1 MVVTRWAPRPI
12 NEFREF
18 RGFRRLPRPL
28 GVFSPFYGNPASA
41 PAPAPAPRGEWPIP
55 LDVERGEGQFIVRA
69 NLPGFAPDDLSV
81 TIAAGVLTIQAGRAE
96 EAEPAEGDFVIRERR
111 AGVFRR
117 SLRLPEAVD
126 AGQAQSTSEHGV
138 LTVTLPLAEARQP
151 RQLKVAAPAN
161 G

>member
-1 MVVTRWAPRPI
+1 MVVTRWAPLPI
-12 NEFREF
+12 NEIREL
-18 RGFRRLPRPL
+18 RGFRRLPRPQ
-28 GVFSPFYGNPASA
+28 GAFSPFYGNPAQT
-41 PAPAPAPRGEWPIP
+41 PAPAPRGEWPIP
-55 LDVERGEGQFIVRA
+55 LDVERGEGQFTVRA
-69 NLPGFAPDDLSV
+69 NLPGFAPDAISV
-81 TIAAGVLTIQAGRAE
+81 AIADGVLTIQAGATGE
-96 EAEPAEGDFVIRERR
+96 SEQPEGDFVLRERR
-111 AGVFRR
+111 ASVFRR

>member
-1 MVVTRWAPRPI
+1 MVVTRWAPSPI
-12 NEFREF
+12 NDF

-28 GVFSPFYGNPASA
+28 GAFSPFYGH
-41 PAPAPAPRGEWPIP
+41 PAPAPAPRGEWAIP
-55 LDVERGEGQFIVRA
+55 VDVERGEGRFTITA
-69 NLPGFAPDDLSV
+69 NLPGFAPDDISV
-81 TIAAGVLTIQAGRAE
+81 TIDDGILTIQAGRRPE
-96 EAEPAEGDFVIRERR
+96 EAERTEDGFVIRERR

-117 SLRLPEAVD
+117 SLRLPEEVD